1 MERNHQRWFRLW
13 ILTGAGLAILLLAS
27 SVINY
32 VISERA
38 TALFNTRRE
47 MAREMVA
54 LDQTIH
60 DQKPAISSLT
70 GVLEQVVR
78 ESNGT
83 LAWAQ
88 MVDREGVV
96 IARSDAAAAP
106 AFTVDY
112 VASKIRERRPVFAV
126 RDTGSGKVVVEAF
139 AIRLPSY
146 SSSASFQTVALNGR
160 STRPHTGM
168 AFVELASFVN
178 AGVLAWP
185 ARWTLILGVTG
196 GCALLGALV
205 VLTVRFRAHLSA
217 RRVERQI
224 EIASQVQRALLP
236 SGNTSPQGFE
246 LAAEWRPASNVSG
259 DFYDA
264 FDLTQNTN
272 ESGAAFVVGDV
283 SGKDVPAAMLA
294 SLIQGT
300 AHASG
305 WTHSAADHNAATEQ
319 LNRLLCERASQER
332 FASLFWGYFDPRSAS
347 LHYVNCGHCAPLL
360 FHASRDREKTVSR
373 LEDGG
378 PVLGLLPRA
387 RFEQGVERLGQG
399 DLLVLYSDGVVEAAN
414 SSGEE
419 FGEHRL
425 IAAVESDPLAE
436 PSEIRDRILRSVR
449 EFTGSDVLADDQ
461 TLLAIRYT
469 GLRPPVDEIR
479 SVASRPVA
487 QAEEAVLMSSV
498 R

>member
-1 MERNHQRWFRLW
+1 MLA
-13 ILTGAGLAILLLAS
+13 GAGLAILLLAS
-27 SVINY
+27 SVVNY
-32 VISERA
+32 FISSRT

-47 MAREMVA
+47 MAREMTA
-54 LDQTIH
+54 LDQLMRV
-60 DQKPAISSLT
+60 QKPGAASLSD
-70 GVLEQVVR
+70 VLQQVVR

-88 MVDREGVV
+88 MVDREGAV

-112 VASKIRERRPVFAV
+112 VTSRIRDRRPVFAL
-126 RDTGSGKVVVEAF
+126 RDTRAGKVVVEAF
-139 AIRLPSY
+139 PIRLPSY
-146 SSSASFQTVALNGR
+146 SSADSFKSVALKSSAGN
-160 STRPHTGM
+160 M

-185 ARWTLILGVTG
+185 VRWTLILGVTG
-196 GCALLGALV
+196 GCALLSALV
-205 VLTVRFRAHLSA
+205 VLAVRFRSHLSA

-224 EIASQVQRALLP
+224 EIASQVQRGLLP
-236 SGNTSPQGFE
+236 AANTSPRDFE

-264 FDLTQNTN
+264 FDLRQEGVTDA
-272 ESGAAFVVGDV
+272 GAAFVVGDV

-300 AHASG
+300 AHASD
-305 WTHSAADHNAATEQ
+305 WTRSAADHKTATEQ

-332 FASLFWGYFDPRSAS
+332 FASLFWGYFDARAGL

-360 FHASRDREKTVSR
+360 FRASGKSVSR
-373 LEDGG
+373 LCDGG
-378 PVLGLLPRA
+378 PVLGLLPQA
-387 RFEQGVERLGQG
+387 RFEQGVERLEQG
-399 DLLVLYSDGVVEAAN
+399 DVLVLYSDGVVEAAN
-414 SSGEE
+414 ARGEE

-425 IAAVESDPLAE
+425 IAAVESSVYAE
-436 PSEIRDRILRSVR
+436 PGEIRDRILRSVR

-469 GLRPPVDEIR
+469 GT
-479 SVASRPVA
+479 SVAA
-487 QAEEAVLMSSV
+487 LETQAA
-498 R
+498 

>member
-1 MERNHQRWFRLW
+1 MERNHQRWFRVW
-13 ILTGAGLAILLLAS
+13 ILTGAGLAVLLLAS

-32 VISERA
+32 IISEHA
-38 TALFNTRRE
+38 TALFSTRRE

-54 LDQTIH
+54 LDQLVH
-60 DQKPAISSLT
+60 DRKPAGGSLSDL
-70 GVLEQVVR
+70 LEQVVR

-88 MVDREGVV
+88 MVDRDGAV
-96 IARSDAAAAP
+96 IARSNTAVAP

-112 VASKIRERRPVFAV
+112 VASQIRVRRPVFAV
-126 RDTGSGKVVVEAF
+126 RNTSAGKVVVEAF
-139 AIRLPSY
+139 AIRLPFN
-146 SSSASFQTVALNGR
+146 SSAASFKTVALKGHSAQPR
-160 STRPHTGM
+160 TGM

-205 VLTVRFRAHLSA
+205 VLAIRFRAHLSA

-224 EIASQVQRALLP
+224 EIASQVQRGLLP
-236 SGNTSPQGFE
+236 AANTSPQNFE
-246 LAAEWRPASNVSG
+246 IAAEWRPASNVSG

-264 FDLTQNTN
+264 FDLPLQSN
-272 ESGAAFVVGDV
+272 EPGAAFVVGDV

-305 WTHSAADHNAATEQ
+305 WTNSAAEHNAATEQ

-332 FASLFWGYFDPRSAS
+332 FASLFWAYFDVRTRL

-360 FHASRDREKTVSR
+360 FRASRVREVGVSR
-373 LEDGG
+373 LCDGG

-387 RFEQGVERLGQG
+387 RFEQGAERLERG
-399 DLLVLYSDGVVEAAN
+399 DVLVLYSDGVIEAAN
-414 SSGEE
+414 SRGEE

-425 IAAVESDPLAE
+425 IAAVESNMHTE
-436 PSEIRDRILRSVR
+436 PAQIRDRILRSVR
-449 EFTGSDVLADDQ
+449 EFTGSDVLEDDQ
-461 TLLAIRYT
+461 TLLTIRYK
-469 GLRPPVDEIR
+469 G
-479 SVASRPVA
+479 SAVAA
-487 QAEEAVLMSSV
+487 LETQAA
-498 R
+498 

>member
-32 VISERA
+32 IVSERSA
-38 TALFNTRRE
+38 ALFNTRRE

-54 LDQTIH
+54 LDQLIH
-60 DQKPAISSLT
+60 DQKPAASSLA
-70 GVLEQVVR
+70 GLLDRVVQ

-88 MVDREGVV
+88 MVDREGAV

-106 AFTVDY
+106 AFTVNY
-112 VASKIRERRPVFAV
+112 VASQIRERRPVFAV
-126 RDTGSGKVVVEAF
+126 RDSKAGKVVVEAF
-139 AIRLPSY
+139 PVRLPSY
-146 SSSASFQTVALNGR
+146 SSAASIQPVALNGR
-160 STRPHTGM
+160 ISQPRTGM

-178 AGVLAWP
+178 PGVLAWP

-205 VLTVRFRAHLSA
+205 VLVVRFRAHLSA

-224 EIASQVQRALLP
+224 EIASQVQRGLLP
-236 SGNTSPQGFE
+236 AANTSPKDFD

-264 FDLTQNTN
+264 FDLPQSTN
-272 ESGAAFVVGDV
+272 GPGAAFLVGDV

-305 WTHSAADHNAATEQ
+305 WTDSAVAHNAATEQ

-332 FASLFWGYFDPRSAS
+332 FASLFWGYFDVRTGL

-360 FHASRDREKTVSR
+360 FRVSRVSRASRAGAEGVSR
-373 LEDGG
+373 LCDGG
-378 PVLGLLPRA
+378 PVLGLLPQA
-387 RFEQGVERLGQG
+387 RFEQGVERLERG
-399 DLLVLYSDGVVEAAN
+399 DLLVLYSDGVIEAAN

-419 FGEHRL
+419 FGEQRL
-425 IAAVESDPLAE
+425 IAAVESDVHAE
-436 PSEIRDRILRSVR
+436 PSEIRDRILRAVR
-449 EFTGSDVLADDQ
+449 EFTDSDALADDQ

-469 GLRPPVDEIR
+469 GA
-479 SVASRPVA
+479 SVAA
-487 QAEEAVLMSSV
+487 LETQAA
-498 R
+498 

>member
-1 MERNHQRWFRLW
+1 MERNHQRWFRVW

-32 VISERA
+32 VLSERA

-47 MAREMVA
+47 LAREMVA
-54 LDQTIH
+54 LDQMIH
-60 DQKPAISSLT
+60 DQKSATASLS
-70 GVLEQVVR
+70 GVLQQVVQ

-88 MVDREGVV
+88 MVDREGAV
-96 IARSDAAAAP
+96 IARSDAAAAAP
-106 AFTVDY
+106 AFTVDF

-126 RDTGSGKVVVEAF
+126 RDTGAGKVVVEAF
-139 AIRLPSY
+139 AIRLPSN
-146 SSSASFQTVALNGR
+146 SSTASLQSVALRGR
-160 STRPHTGM
+160 SAQPGTGM

-185 ARWTLILGVTG
+185 ARWTLLLGVTG
-196 GCALLGALV
+196 GCALLGALI
-205 VLTVRFRAHLSA
+205 VLVVRFRAHLSA
-217 RRVERQI
+217 TRVERQI

-236 SGNTSPQGFE
+236 AADTSPKDFE

-264 FDLTQNTN
+264 FDLPN
-272 ESGAAFVVGDV
+272 SGAVFLVGDV

-300 AHASG
+300 AHASD
-305 WTHSAADHNAATEQ
+305 WTHSSADHNAATEQ

-332 FASLFWGYFDPRSAS
+332 FASLFWGYFDVRTGL

-360 FHASRDREKTVSR
+360 FRSGGAGVSR
-373 LEDGG
+373 LCDGG
-378 PVLGLLPRA
+378 PVLGLLPQA
-387 RFEQGVERLGQG
+387 RFEQGVERLERG
-399 DLLVLYSDGVVEAAN
+399 DVLVLYSDGVVEAAN

-425 IAAVESDPLAE
+425 IAAVDSCLSADLVE
-436 PSEIRDRILRSVR
+436 PRDIRDRILRAVR
-449 EFTGSDVLADDQ
+449 EFTGSDVLVDDQ

-469 GLRPPVDEIR
+469 GCA
-479 SVASRPVA
+479 VAALETRA
-487 QAEEAVLMSSV
+487 A
-498 R
+498 

>member
-1 MERNHQRWFRLW
+1 MERNHQRWFRVW

-32 VISERA
+32 VISERT

-47 MAREMVA
+47 LAREMTA
-54 LDQTIH
+54 LDQLVR
-60 DQKPAISSLT
+60 DQKPAAASLR
-70 GVLEQVVR
+70 GVLEQVVE

-88 MVDREGVV
+88 MVDRDGKV
-96 IARSDAAAAP
+96 IAHSDAAAAP

-126 RDTGSGKVVVEAF
+126 RDTSAGRVVVEAF
-139 AIRLPSY
+139 PIRLPSY
-146 SSSASFQTVALNGR
+146 TSSTSFKTVALDGR
-160 STRPHTGM
+160 PAQPRTGI

-185 ARWTLILGVTG
+185 VRWTLILGVTT

-205 VLTVRFRAHLSA
+205 VLAVRFRAHLSA
-217 RRVERQI
+217 RRVEHQI
-224 EIASQVQRALLP
+224 EIASQVQRGLLP
-236 SGNTSPQGFE
+236 AANTSPKDFD

-264 FDLTQNTN
+264 FDMP

-305 WTHSAADHNAATEQ
+305 WTRSAADHNAATEQ

-332 FASLFWGYFDPRSAS
+332 FASLFWGYFDVHTGL

-360 FHASRDREKTVSR
+360 FRVSR
-373 LEDGG
+373 ARGEGVARLCDGG
-378 PVLGLLPRA
+378 PVLGLLSQA
-387 RFEQGVERLGQG
+387 RFEQGVERLEQG
-399 DLLVLYSDGVVEAAN
+399 DVLVLYSDGVVEAAN

-425 IAAVESDPLAE
+425 IAAVESGLSAELVDPRD
-436 PSEIRDRILRSVR
+436 IRDQILRSVR
-449 EFTGSDVLADDQ
+449 EFTGSDVLVDDQ

-469 GLRPPVDEIR
+469 G
-479 SVASRPVA
+479 SAVAA
-487 QAEEAVLMSSV
+487 LETQAA
-498 R
+498 

>member
-1 MERNHQRWFRLW
+1 MERNHQRWFRVW

-32 VISERA
+32 VLSERA

-47 MAREMVA
+47 LAREMVA
-54 LDQTIH
+54 LDQMVR
-60 DQKPAISSLT
+60 DQKPAAASLS
-70 GVLEQVVR
+70 GVLEQVVQ

-88 MVDREGVV
+88 MVDREGAV
-96 IARSDAAAAP
+96 IARSDAAAAAP
-106 AFTVDY
+106 AFTVDF

-126 RDTGSGKVVVEAF
+126 RDTSAGKVVVEAF
-139 AIRLPSY
+139 AIRLPSN
-146 SSSASFQTVALNGR
+146 SSTASFQTVALKGR
-160 STRPHTGM
+160 SAQARTGM

-205 VLTVRFRAHLSA
+205 VLMVRFRAHLSA
-217 RRVERQI
+217 TRVERQI
-224 EIASQVQRALLP
+224 KIASQVQRALLP
-236 SGNTSPQGFE
+236 AANTSPKDFE

-264 FDLTQNTN
+264 FDLPN
-272 ESGAAFVVGDV
+272 SGAAFLVGDA

-300 AHASG
+300 AHASD
-305 WTHSAADHNAATEQ
+305 WTHSPADHNAATEQ

-332 FASLFWGYFDPRSAS
+332 FASLFWGYFDVRTGL

-360 FHASRDREKTVSR
+360 FRSGGAGVSR
-373 LEDGG
+373 LCDGG
-378 PVLGLLPRA
+378 PVLGLLPQA
-387 RFEQGVERLGQG
+387 RFEQKVERLERG
-399 DLLVLYSDGVVEAAN
+399 DVLVLYSDGVIEAAN
-414 SSGEE
+414 SRGEE

-425 IAAVESDPLAE
+425 IAAVDSCLSADLVDPRD
-436 PSEIRDRILRSVR
+436 IRDRILRAVR
-449 EFTGSDVLADDQ
+449 EFTGSDVLVDDQ

-469 GLRPPVDEIR
+469 GCA
-479 SVASRPVA
+479 VAA
-487 QAEEAVLMSSV
+487 LETQAA
-498 R
+498 